1 MNIDISKLKEL
12 AFYLEGL
19 RDGQGNLF
27 PFGEAHLDALW
38 AAIKHLGSTG
48 STSHVGKL

>member
-1 MNIDISKLKEL
+1 MIIDVPKLKEL

-27 PFGEAHLDALW
+27 PFGEVHLDALW
-38 AAIKHLGSTG
+38 AAIKYLEGN
-48 STSHVGKL
+48 KK